1 MGHIEATKVD
11 VRYGGGAMRNR
22 EVSAMPIVDVVYED
36 VEGWHRFTSPHI
48 PGLYVIVEPDQFWMG
63 YEDVPR
69 VIEMLA
75 GADHKRVAVR
85 AVDSPPE
92 KSKRKIIHYSV
103 ESIAT

>member
-1 MGHIEATKVD
+1 MHK
-11 VRYGGGAMRNR
+11 R

-48 PGLYVIVEPDQFWMG
+48 PGLYVIVEPDQYWMG

-75 GADHKRVAVR
+75 SGDDKKVAVR
-85 AVDSPPE
+85 AVDRPPGNA
-92 KSKRKIIHYSV
+92 KPKILHYSV
-103 ESIAT
+103 ESLAS